1 MREIK
6 FRAKCKLLGRWM
18 YGSLYIKKNGKVYIN
33 STEVHPE
40 TVGQFTGIDAHKG
53 RRGKNGQH
61 VFEGDIL
68 ELTDVSQFSGDEDT
82 WPTDAPEYDAR
93 ACVKFENGSYHLWE
107 HIEDVLDDCGME
119 SGYVGELF
127 TLSEMVHIKII
138 GNVHDNPEL
147 LK

>member
-6 FRAKCKLLGRWM
+6 FRGKCKLLGRWM

-53 RRGKNGQH
+53 RRGKNGSH
-61 VFEGDIL
+61 IFEGDIL
-68 ELTDVSQFSGDEDT
+68 EIMDVSQFGGDENT
-82 WPTDAPEYDAR
+82 WPKDAPEYDVR
-93 ACVKFENGSYHLWE
+93 ACVRFGDGSYHLWE
-107 HIEDVLDDCGME
+107 HIEGVVDDYGME

-127 TLSEMVHIKII
+127 TVSEMSFIKII
-138 GNVHDNPEL
+138 GNIYENKDLCE
-147 LK
+147 